1 MSLNPLSLFRAM
13 PGSIAQGMIWGV
25 MALGVYITFRL
36 LDFADLTV
44 DGSIATGAAVSVM
57 LIRAGVSPI
66 ATLPIAFLA
75 GALAGMVTG
84 LLNTALGIPG
94 ILASI
99 LTQISLYSIN
109 LNIMGKANQPVSV
122 DNYPLVVSLRYVT
135 DGSVSRLLF
144 FLGMI
149 VFLLALIAVMYW
161 YFGTEQ
167 GHAIR
172 ATGCNSNMARAQ
184 GINTNFIKVL
194 ALMISNGLVGLC
206 GALYGQ
212 FQGASDVNMGRGAIV
227 IGLAAVIIGE
237 VLFGKFASKRKL
249 AFAFTLAS
257 VILGAVI
264 YYMVYQFVLWLKMP
278 SEDMKLF
285 SAIVVA
291 IFLAI
296 PYLKEK
302 RTLSERSVKIMAYAL
317 EIQDIHKVFNRGTI
331 NEKVALNG
339 VNLNL
344 NPGDFVT
351 IIGGNGAGKSTT
363 LNAIAG
369 VWPIDSGKI
378 IIDGTD
384 ITSLPEHKRAKY
396 LGRVFQDPM
405 TGTAATMDI
414 EENMAIALR
423 RGEKRT
429 LRWGVSR
436 EDRELFREK
445 LQTLGLGLEDRMTSK
460 VGLLSG
466 GQRQAITLLMA
477 ALKQPKLLL
486 LDEHTAALD
495 PKTAAKVL
503 EISDKI
509 IAENQLTAMMVT
521 HNMKDAIVHGNR
533 LIMMH
538 EGKVIYDVAGEE
550 KKNLQVKDL
559 LAKFEEVSG
568 GEFAN
573 DRMMLA

>member
-1 MSLNPLSLFRAM
+1 MSYFMSLNPLSLFRAM

-66 ATLPIAFLA
+66 AALPIAFLA

-302 RTLSERSVKIMAYAL
+302 RTLRK
-317 EIQDIHKVFNRGTI
+317 
-331 NEKVALNG
+331 
-339 VNLNL
+339 
-344 NPGDFVT
+344 
-351 IIGGNGAGKSTT
+351 GA
-363 LNAIAG
+363 
-369 VWPIDSGKI
+369 
-378 IIDGTD
+378 
-384 ITSLPEHKRAKY
+384 
-396 LGRVFQDPM
+396 
-405 TGTAATMDI
+405 
-414 EENMAIALR
+414 
-423 RGEKRT
+423 
-429 LRWGVSR
+429 
-436 EDRELFREK
+436 
-445 LQTLGLGLEDRMTSK
+445 SK
-460 VGLLSG
+460 
-466 GQRQAITLLMA
+466 
-477 ALKQPKLLL
+477 
-486 LDEHTAALD
+486 
-495 PKTAAKVL
+495 
-503 EISDKI
+503 
-509 IAENQLTAMMVT
+509 
-521 HNMKDAIVHGNR
+521 
-533 LIMMH
+533 
-538 EGKVIYDVAGEE
+538 
-550 KKNLQVKDL
+550 
-559 LAKFEEVSG
+559 
-568 GEFAN
+568 
-573 DRMMLA
+573 

>member
-66 ATLPIAFLA
+66 AALPIAFLA

-302 RTLSERSVKIMAYAL
+302 RTLRK
-317 EIQDIHKVFNRGTI
+317 
-331 NEKVALNG
+331 
-339 VNLNL
+339 
-344 NPGDFVT
+344 
-351 IIGGNGAGKSTT
+351 GA
-363 LNAIAG
+363 
-369 VWPIDSGKI
+369 
-378 IIDGTD
+378 
-384 ITSLPEHKRAKY
+384 
-396 LGRVFQDPM
+396 
-405 TGTAATMDI
+405 
-414 EENMAIALR
+414 
-423 RGEKRT
+423 
-429 LRWGVSR
+429 
-436 EDRELFREK
+436 
-445 LQTLGLGLEDRMTSK
+445 SK
-460 VGLLSG
+460 
-466 GQRQAITLLMA
+466 
-477 ALKQPKLLL
+477 
-486 LDEHTAALD
+486 
-495 PKTAAKVL
+495 
-503 EISDKI
+503 
-509 IAENQLTAMMVT
+509 
-521 HNMKDAIVHGNR
+521 
-533 LIMMH
+533 
-538 EGKVIYDVAGEE
+538 
-550 KKNLQVKDL
+550 
-559 LAKFEEVSG
+559 
-568 GEFAN
+568 
-573 DRMMLA
+573 